1 MATENTEY
9 KILIADDEPEN
20 IEAIFNVLHHQKYQ
34 VIVANNGKMCCEIAF
49 SENPSL
55 IILDWDMPVLDG
67 ISAIKILKS
76 HTQTQNIPI
85 IMATGKMITSSN
97 LQTALEAGANDYIR
111 KPFDNIEIIAR
122 VNSMIRLF
130 EKHKQNIE
138 LEKELYEQK
147 INAINEEFERNK
159 KSLTSTTLKLIQNSE
174 LNTTQF
180 EDLLNLKKI
189 SSPEG
194 IKIINSII
202 ARYKINSIKNNWKE
216 FEILFE
222 QVHKSFYERLL
233 NKFPDISQNERKICA
248 FLKLNM
254 SNKDISAITFQNENC
269 LKKARSRL
277 RQKFGIETDVNIVNF
292 IQNI

>member
-20 IEAIFNVLHHQKYQ
+20 IEAIFNVLHQQKYQ
-34 VIVANNGKMCCEIAF
+34 IIVANNGKMCCEIAF

-216 FEILFE
+216 FEILFG